1 VSRCSPADGPNRQP
15 SASPDAL
22 PTPESRD
29 GVGGAD
35 DQDPELAAV
44 MPPAGDLTICC
55 RPPAPL
61 PGAGEFGNPG
71 GMAESEWIGIAV
83 MAMVGIAVLGAFTV
97 LAKHRG
103 RSRRREEP
111 SLAEALASPGA
122 TLRPGSPKLS
132 EEDAGPYP
140 GSARPGPDGAPP
152 SDRFVIKAEEA
163 GKVYYAPAAPEF
175 ARVHADVWFLDAG
188 EAESAGFHP
197 AASRAR

>member
-1 VSRCSPADGPNRQP
+1 MAD
-15 SASPDAL
+15 
-22 PTPESRD
+22 
-29 GVGGAD
+29 
-35 DQDPELAAV
+35 
-44 MPPAGDLTICC
+44 
-55 RPPAPL
+55 
-61 PGAGEFGNPG
+61 
-71 GMAESEWIGIAV
+71 SEWIGIAV
-83 MAMVGIAVLGAFTV
+83 MVMVGIAVLGAFTV
-97 LAKHRG
+97 LAKHRA

-122 TLRPGSPKLS
+122 ALRPGPPNGAPKLS

-175 ARVHADVWFLDAG
+175 ARVHADVWVLDAG
-188 EAESAGFHP
+188 EAETAGFHP